1 MARLAIARPRRT
13 SDRVRCEPA
22 AGYDDQRDAEECH
35 EAPKWCCSSAA
46 RTAIFL
52 QRLGRR
58 VLPNI
63 PLFPRVNQLCLC
75 LREPLFGNAI
85 ESDGA
90 PESMNV
96 KNGYVIVMPIILR

>member
-1 MARLAIARPRRT
+1 LENGHGRQASTRN
-13 SDRVRCEPA
+13 SDRNSI
-22 AGYDDQRDAEECH
+22 AGSIGRGH

-46 RTAIFL
+46 RTAFFL

-90 PESMNV
+90 PERMNV